1 MTQKI
6 PESDQPTSN
15 ERRRRLPA
23 KTKYVIEAGAHAPV
37 AQLRLLNPAQWEQFV
52 EECCLP
58 LEGKSYAKVK
68 RLGMPGDKG
77 RDVEAI
83 VSLPRVKHGWD
94 LYQCKYY
101 KDPVSPSSFFP
112 EMASFFVHLAG
123 KSYPEP
129 RAYYICAPMDCGV
142 DLHDL
147 LVEDPAVFKAVFL
160 DAWQQCKRGLKS
172 KPTGD
177 VKAAVEAFDFAR
189 FQEMPARTLVEMH
202 AANKAAHHKRFGIK
216 PKRDEDDEAPSSP
229 TAEEDR
235 YIEELL
241 AVYSEHAAC
250 PIGRGALPGSDYEA
264 HFSGSRSE
272 FYSAAGLERFSRD
285 VFPGEFDTFLSMM
298 LKTVKTSVSH
308 PKHKSGFERLDA
320 AANRAHQF
328 RMPESPLSESFRQ
341 PDMPGACHHLVNVG
355 KLKWMK

>member
-52 EECCLP
+52 EECYLP

-77 RDVEAI
+77 RDVEVI

-160 DAWQQCKRGLKS
+160 DAWQKCERGLKS

-177 VKAAVEAFDFAR
+177 VKAYGNAMRKKMGNV
-189 FQEMPARTLVEMH
+189 RTT
-202 AANKAAHHKRFGIK
+202 K
-216 PKRDEDDEAPSSP
+216 P
-229 TAEEDR
+229 
-235 YIEELL
+235 
-241 AVYSEHAAC
+241 C
-250 PIGRGALPGSDYEA
+250 
-264 HFSGSRSE
+264 
-272 FYSAAGLERFSRD
+272 
-285 VFPGEFDTFLSMM
+285 
-298 LKTVKTSVSH
+298 
-308 PKHKSGFERLDA
+308 
-320 AANRAHQF
+320 
-328 RMPESPLSESFRQ
+328 
-341 PDMPGACHHLVNVG
+341 PDMTRY
-355 KLKWMK
+355 